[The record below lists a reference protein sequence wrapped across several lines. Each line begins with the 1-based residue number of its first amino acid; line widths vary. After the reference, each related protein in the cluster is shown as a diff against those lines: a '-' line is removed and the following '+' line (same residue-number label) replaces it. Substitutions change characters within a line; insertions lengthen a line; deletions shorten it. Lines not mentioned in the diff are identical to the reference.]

1 MVNISAKELS
11 RQFRVLSQMLSMHAV
26 LRDRYSRRALLIDI
40 LLLGCSVV
48 FCATTFARDDL
59 FIQLGMS
66 PNNIRYLLGIASVIA
81 FFASLVTLRAD
92 WKGKAACHREAF
104 QKLGTVHSKFREFRQ
119 SDGLWPQDHMPEL
132 HHAYWEAMNNT
143 VEIPDRLF
151 VRLKNR
157 HLKKVEISRISN
169 SAPGCPLF
177 LLRLILLKRSISRAF
192 SKREPTKETFTD
204 ATGTQR
210 DKKNPGN
217 Y

>member
-1 MVNISAKELS
+1 MVNITAKELS

-26 LRDRYSRRALLIDI
+26 LRDRYSRRALFIDI

-59 FIQLGMS
+59 FIQLGLS
-66 PNNIRYLLGIASVIA
+66 PNNIRYLLGTASVIA

-92 WKGKAACHREAF
+92 WKGKAACHREAV
-104 QKLGTVHSKFREFRQ
+104 QKLGTLHSKFREFRQ
-119 SDGLWPQDHMPEL
+119 SDGSWPQDQMPGL

-151 VRLKNR
+151 VHLKTR
-157 HLKKVEISRISN
+157 HLRKVEISRMSD

-177 LLRLILLKRSISRAF
+177 LLRLILLKRSISTAF
-192 SKREPTKETFTD
+192 RKTEPTKEAFID

-210 DKKNPGN
+210 NEQDSGDH
-217 Y
+217 